1 MTKCGAIY
9 CAGTLV
15 DGVAGTL
22 VEGVAGVAVVVSDF
36 WQPVSIP
43 TQTRPNTA
51 ANVNNFF
58 MRVELLK
65 NLRRRQAK
73 FSGFGNASGFR
84 RQRARLPDQI
94 QIFGQISKT
103 KIRQTALLA
112 A

>member
-1 MTKCGAIY
+1 MPRKIQEPIALTIKKNAFAFREEMRRAAAAKNRRDY
-9 CAGTLV
+9 CAGAFV
-15 DGVAGTL
+15 DGVAGAL
-22 VEGVAGVAVVVSDF
+22 VEGVSGVAVGVSDF

-73 FSGFGNASGFR
+73 FSGFGNAGSFR
-84 RQRARLPDQI
+84 R
-94 QIFGQISKT
+94 
-103 KIRQTALLA
+103 
-112 A
+112 